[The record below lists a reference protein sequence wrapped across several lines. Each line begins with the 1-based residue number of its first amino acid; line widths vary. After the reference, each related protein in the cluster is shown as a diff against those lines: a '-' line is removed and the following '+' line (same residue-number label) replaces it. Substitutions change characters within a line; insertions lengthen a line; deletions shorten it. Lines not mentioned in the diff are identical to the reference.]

1 MTRKNRIVLFIMFGI
16 GIAIFLFSLREI
28 SFLCMFL
35 SLVFEALVIKILV
48 QRQIKSYP
56 FFDALRVPM
65 LEQLFNGITPFST
78 GGQPA
83 QLFALMQSGLDAG
96 RATSSTLMK
105 FIVYQ
110 AMIVVNFVL
119 CLLIGFN
126 FIQEKIHTLAWLV
139 VFGFIIHLAV
149 IVSLLMVM
157 YWYDF
162 TKKFIKV
169 TLLPIKWIFNDEK
182 YRNWNKI
189 VDEKIDN
196 FYEESL
202 KLKSNWKLL
211 LKISAITFV
220 QLSVYYIIPYFILL
234 SLGVTHV
241 NVIMVI
247 SMHVLIVMVVSL
259 FPIPG
264 GAGGAE
270 YSFSVI
276 FSSFIGTG
284 SKLVLAMLLWRIVT
298 YYFGML
304 SGLIAMLIQPKRI
317 VTKK

>member
-1 MTRKNRIVLFIMFGI
+1 
-16 GIAIFLFSLREI
+16 
-28 SFLCMFL
+28 
-35 SLVFEALVIKILV
+35 
-48 QRQIKSYP
+48 
-56 FFDALRVPM
+56 
-65 LEQLFNGITPFST
+65 
-78 GGQPA
+78 
-83 QLFALMQSGLDAG
+83 
-96 RATSSTLMK
+96 
-105 FIVYQ
+105 
-110 AMIVVNFVL
+110 
-119 CLLIGFN
+119 
-126 FIQEKIHTLAWLV
+126 
-139 VFGFIIHLAV
+139 
-149 IVSLLMVM
+149 MVM

-220 QLSVYYIIPYFILL
+220 QLAVYYIIPYFILL

>member
-1 MTRKNRIVLFIMFGI
+1 M
-16 GIAIFLFSLREI
+16 
-28 SFLCMFL
+28 
-35 SLVFEALVIKILV
+35 
-48 QRQIKSYP
+48 
-56 FFDALRVPM
+56 
-65 LEQLFNGITPFST
+65 
-78 GGQPA
+78 
-83 QLFALMQSGLDAG
+83 
-96 RATSSTLMK
+96 
-105 FIVYQ
+105 
-110 AMIVVNFVL
+110 
-119 CLLIGFN
+119 
-126 FIQEKIHTLAWLV
+126 
-139 VFGFIIHLAV
+139 
-149 IVSLLMVM
+149 
-157 YWYDF
+157 
-162 TKKFIKV
+162 
-169 TLLPIKWIFNDEK
+169 
-182 YRNWNKI
+182 
-189 VDEKIDN
+189 
-196 FYEESL
+196 
-202 KLKSNWKLL
+202 KSNWKLL

-220 QLSVYYIIPYFILL
+220 QLAVYYIIPYFILL

-284 SKLVLAMLLWRIVT
+284 SKLVLAMLLCRIVN

>member
-1 MTRKNRIVLFIMFGI
+1 
-16 GIAIFLFSLREI
+16 
-28 SFLCMFL
+28 
-35 SLVFEALVIKILV
+35 
-48 QRQIKSYP
+48 
-56 FFDALRVPM
+56 
-65 LEQLFNGITPFST
+65 
-78 GGQPA
+78 
-83 QLFALMQSGLDAG
+83 
-96 RATSSTLMK
+96 
-105 FIVYQ
+105 
-110 AMIVVNFVL
+110 
-119 CLLIGFN
+119 
-126 FIQEKIHTLAWLV
+126 
-139 VFGFIIHLAV
+139 
-149 IVSLLMVM
+149 M

-189 VDEKIDN
+189 VDEKINN

-220 QLSVYYIIPYFILL
+220 QLAVYYIIPYFILL

-298 YYFGML
+298 YYSGML

>member
-1 MTRKNRIVLFIMFGI
+1 MTEKPLNHYSPSYLSSGKDSYAHDR
-16 GIAIFLFSLREI
+16 FSL
-28 SFLCMFL
+28 L
-35 SLVFEALVIKILV
+35 LVFGLTVRNQFPGLYNNEDI
-48 QRQIKSYP
+48 SYP
-56 FFDALRVPM
+56 NIQRPAY
-65 LEQLFNGITPFST
+65 PFYLS
-78 GGQPA
+78 P
-83 QLFALMQSGLDAG
+83 L
-96 RATSSTLMK
+96 
-105 FIVYQ
+105 
-110 AMIVVNFVL
+110 
-119 CLLIGFN
+119 
-126 FIQEKIHTLAWLV
+126 
-139 VFGFIIHLAV
+139 
-149 IVSLLMVM
+149 
-157 YWYDF
+157 
-162 TKKFIKV
+162 
-169 TLLPIKWIFNDEK
+169 
-182 YRNWNKI
+182 NKI

-220 QLSVYYIIPYFILL
+220 QLAVYYIIPYFILL